1 MGCCYFIYRRLCY
14 AVHSDICNLETAAGD
29 PDGAVG
35 RVNRFYNELRNLM
48 RDSSKVIVIMPSY
61 NVADILEKTYNDI
74 PKDCVDGIVAVDD
87 CSIDN
92 TSGVAKNL
100 GITVVRHEKNRGYGG
115 AQKTGYAEAL
125 KMGADIVVMVH
136 GDYQY
141 DPTRVADFVEPIRS
155 GRADAVT
162 GTRIIGGSP
171 VKSGMPLWKY
181 IPNRVLSK
189 IENMVLRTDISEFH
203 NGYRAYSRRVLEAV
217 PFHDLSEKFD
227 FDTDIIVQIALR
239 NFKVAEVPH
248 MTRYLDENSQM
259 TFMEGVPY
267 GLSIL
272 RTMWRL
278 QLHRMGIKYNRLF
291 DIQHPT
297 DPA

>member
-1 MGCCYFIYRRLCY
+1 MSESPR
-14 AVHSDICNLETAAGD
+14 
-29 PDGAVG
+29 
-35 RVNRFYNELRNLM
+35 
-48 RDSSKVIVIMPSY
+48 VIVVMPSY

-74 PKDCVDGIVAVDD
+74 PKDCVDEIIAVDD
-87 CSIDN
+87 CSKDN
-92 TSGVAKNL
+92 TSEVAKSL

-125 KMGADIVVMVH
+125 KKGADIVVMVH

-141 DPTRVADFVEPIRS
+141 DPTRVPDFVAPIQS
-155 GRADAVT
+155 GEADAVT

-189 IENMVLRTDISEFH
+189 IENAVLRTDISEFH
-203 NGYRAYSRRVLEAV
+203 NGYRAYSRRVLENV

-248 MTRYLDENSQM
+248 VTRYLDENSQM

-278 QLHRMGIKYNRLF
+278 QMHRMGIKRNPLF
-291 DIQHPT
+291 DIPPP
-297 DPA
+297 DNA

>member
-1 MGCCYFIYRRLCY
+1 M
-14 AVHSDICNLETAAGD
+14 SDS
-29 PDGAVG
+29 
-35 RVNRFYNELRNLM
+35 Y
-48 RDSSKVIVIMPSY
+48 KVIVLMPSY
-61 NVADILEKTYNDI
+61 NVASILEKTYNDI
-74 PKDCVDGIVAVDD
+74 PKDCVDEIIAVDD
-87 CSIDN
+87 CSKDN
-92 TSGVAKNL
+92 TSDVAKKL

-115 AQKTGYAEAL
+115 AQKTGYAEAI
-125 KMGADIVVMVH
+125 KKSADIVVMVH

-155 GRADAVT
+155 GQADAVT

-189 IENMVLRTDISEFH
+189 LENMVLGTDISEFH
-203 NGYRAYSRRVLEAV
+203 NGYRAYSRRALEAV

-227 FDTDIIVQIALR
+227 FDTDIIVQMALR

-248 MTRYLDENSQM
+248 LTRYLDENSQM

-278 QLHRMGIKYNRLF
+278 QLHRMGIKHNSLF
-291 DIQHPT
+291 DIQS
-297 DPA
+297 PADNA